1 MGHINYMLDL
11 INAIECQFLIIQNWL
26 PLYQIFLI
34 TYLSV
39 PAVFLTYYQYK
50 SKEKRPMFSVTILMI
65 IWLIQIMAWSKGH
78 EIYYQ
83 I

>member
-1 MGHINYMLDL
+1 MLEL
-11 INAIECQFLIIQNWL
+11 INAIKCQFLIILNWL
-26 PLYQIFLI
+26 PLYQIFLV

-39 PAVFLTYYQYK
+39 PAVFLTYYQYR
-50 SKEKRPMFSVTILMI
+50 STEKRPMLSATILMV